1 MDFVQRKTADS
12 VVDHF
17 LKEAAEKE
25 IPLVWDRYEGSLPQC
40 GFCETGLNC
49 RDCLQGPCVSHPF
62 KDQNKVGICGKD
74 KDILAVHSFVRLV
87 VQGTMGYLDQLA
99 DFAKDVEAGKGSPK
113 RKQEAAKLIKDIQ
126 GMWGD
131 GNTDVMKQFP

>member
-49 RDCLQGPCVSHPF
+49 RD
-62 KDQNKVGICGKD
+62 
-74 KDILAVHSFVRLV
+74 
-87 VQGTMGYLDQLA
+87 
-99 DFAKDVEAGKGSPK
+99 
-113 RKQEAAKLIKDIQ
+113 
-126 GMWGD
+126 
-131 GNTDVMKQFP
+131 